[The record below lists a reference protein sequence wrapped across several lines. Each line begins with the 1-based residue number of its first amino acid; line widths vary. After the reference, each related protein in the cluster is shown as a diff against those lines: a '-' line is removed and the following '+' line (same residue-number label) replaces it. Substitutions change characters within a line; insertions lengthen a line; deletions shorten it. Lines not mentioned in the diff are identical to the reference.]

1 MRIVAKS
8 QTSFDISR
16 PGWYDGTNVFSDAA
30 EDWMDFKFLKDN
42 ELVVPAQTKIALIV
56 MDGLGGLP
64 MEPGGKTE
72 LESARKPN
80 LDALAAQSA
89 LGLADPVAPGITPG
103 SGPGHLGI
111 FGYDPMQYEIGRGVL
126 EALGIDFDLGPQ
138 DVAARGNFCTVDAA
152 GNLTDRRA
160 GRIATELNVELVKL
174 LRTIKLPGVKVF
186 VETVKDYRFVL
197 VLRGPGLG
205 DALSETDP
213 QRVGV
218 PPLAARALMPT
229 ARKSA
234 RLVNQFIKQ
243 ARALLADKH
252 PANMIMLRGF
262 AKRPAIP
269 SYQQV
274 FGLRAAAIAVYPMYR
289 GLAKLLGMNTLAV
302 PGEAIADEFTVLEKN
317 WNDFDF
323 FYLHVKKTDS
333 AGEDGDFARKAHVIE
348 ELDAQLPRLLA
359 LKPDVVIVGGDHST
373 PALLKAHSW
382 HPVPVMLYSRVVR
395 ADGIAEYGERA
406 CVRGSLGHL
415 RSKELMPIAL
425 ANAGRLTKFGA

>member
-1 MRIVAKS
+1 
-8 QTSFDISR
+8 
-16 PGWYDGTNVFSDAA
+16 
-30 EDWMDFKFLKDN
+30 MDFKFLKDN

-111 FGYDPMQYEIGRGVL
+111 FGYDPMEYEIGRGVL

-197 VLRGPGLG
+197 VLRGAGLG

-218 PPLAARALMPT
+218 TPLAARALKPT

-274 FGLRAAAIAVYPMYR
+274 FGLHAAAIAVYPMYR
-289 GLAKLLGMNTLAV
+289 GLAKLLGMQMLAV
-302 PGEAIADEFTVLEKN
+302 PGEAIADEFAVLEKN

-382 HPVPVMLYSRVVR
+382 HPVPVMLYSKMVR

>member
-1 MRIVAKS
+1 
-8 QTSFDISR
+8 
-16 PGWYDGTNVFSDAA
+16 
-30 EDWMDFKFLKDN
+30 MDFKFLQD
-42 ELVVPAQTKIALIV
+42 LVVPAQTKIAMIV

-64 MEPGGKTE
+64 LELGGKTE
-72 LESARKPN
+72 LETARTPN

-89 LGLADPVAPGITPG
+89 LGLADPVAPGVTPG

-126 EALGIDFDLGPQ
+126 EALGIDFDLGPN
-138 DVAARGNFCTVDAA
+138 DVAARGNFCSVDAS

-174 LRTIKLPGVKVF
+174 LRTITLPGIEIF
-186 VETVKDYRFVL
+186 VETVKDYRFVF
-197 VLRGPGLG
+197 VMRGEGLG

-213 QRVGV
+213 QRLGV
-218 PPLAARALMPT
+218 PALPVKAHNAASERSAQLANA
-229 ARKSA
+229 
-234 RLVNQFIKQ
+234 FIAQ
-243 ARALLADKH
+243 AQKLLADKH
-252 PANMIMLRGF
+252 PANMVLLRGF

-269 SYQQV
+269 SYHEV

-289 GLAKLLGMNTLAV
+289 GLAKLLGMQMV
-302 PGEAIADEFTVLEKN
+302 RVEGETIADEFTTLEKN
-317 WNDFDF
+317 WKDFDF

-348 ELDAQLPRLLA
+348 ELDVQLPRLLA
-359 LKPDVVIVGGDHST
+359 LNPDVVIVGGDHST

-382 HPVPVMLYSRVVR
+382 HPVPVLLYSKVVR

-406 CVRGSLGHL
+406 CARGSLGRL
-415 RSKELMPIAL
+415 PSKDLMPMAL
-425 ANAGRLTKFGA
+425 ANAQRLTKFGA